1 MESLT
6 SRKITVDAANTMF
19 TVAADVHEQVVE
31 LTPTKVNKRL
41 HAKLGVVIPALL
53 VAALKVTVMDPPLL
67 ANLALCKTGVGG
79 GANELN
85 TRTLVLTVL

>member
-1 MESLT
+1 
-6 SRKITVDAANTMF
+6 MF
-19 TVAADVHEQVVE
+19 TVAADVQEQVVE
-31 LTPTKVNKRL
+31 LTPAKVNKRL

-79 GANELN
+79 GADELS
-85 TRTLVLTVL
+85 TRTEETTAL